1 MKIYRVDGT
10 IERVDLGGQTVTLEQ
25 LQRAVGG
32 YIEAV
37 PGTRSRAYCNEEGR
51 LRGLAFNR
59 RASLRFQQMLV
70 GDVVEL
76 EAGDRQD

>member
-1 MKIYRVDGT
+1 MKIYRADGSVET
-10 IERVDLGGQTVTLEQ
+10 VVLGDRVVLLEE

-37 PGTRSRAYCNEEGR
+37 PGTHARAYCNEEGR
-51 LRGLAFNR
+51 LLGLPLNL
-59 RASLRFQQMLV
+59 RASAHFRQILV

-76 EAGDRQD
+76 ERGDRQ